1 VIDMGIIAPSTSV
14 SSRQKRIVFQ
24 NPGPPVPDGDGGFS
38 QSWIDLPPAA
48 YAQVSKATQQSLE
61 RITSGAIL
69 STASYVVTA
78 PYRVGVTT
86 KSRIIFDGRVLNV
99 LDVTDEDER
108 HVELKISCAEVVP

>member
-1 VIDMGIIAPSTSV
+1 MGIVGPKTSI

-24 NPGPPVPDGDGGFS
+24 NPGPAVPDNDGGFA
-38 QSWIDLPPAA
+38 QSWVDLPPPA
-48 YAQVSKATQQSLE
+48 YAEVAKATQRSLE

-69 STASYVVTA
+69 STASYIVTV
-78 PYRVGVTT
+78 PYRSGVTT
-86 KSRIIFDGRVLNV
+86 KSRILFDGRVLNV